1 MLTLMSKVSISSPL
15 RLVFVLGALLVSLSS
30 GAASKSDSKPVFK
43 QGFNFGVL
51 PVTNYNTDLGFQGG
65 LLGQVYHYGSGD
77 IYPNYYHKIQTVA
90 SIYSKGAVQLDFFY
104 DSKYLIPGKRVTASL
119 KYFDSPLDVF
129 YGFNGAVSP
138 YYNELDLRKDE
149 AGEDGIAFY
158 ALHKK
163 IISANFELQGRLA
176 RELNWIAGAVYMDY
190 RYSDTSASVYDGTET
205 LYHQYV
211 ANGLISP
218 DEASGGKRLELK
230 AGLLYDTRNF
240 ESFPESGTMA
250 SLQLT
255 ATLDAGGSGYNSLM
269 VSAQVRKYLPL
280 VKDRLV
286 LAGQLSCTARL
297 AGNLP
302 FYALSTPQFRG
313 VSWNRFA
320 GDGVASSNLELR
332 WRIARIVLFGQNIS
346 VGINPF
352 LDAGGVIQYHKLEQQ
367 LALSDVCISKTLD
380 NKTFGP
386 VPSVCDPACGGR
398 ERMHFSA
405 GGGFFYTMNENFI
418 ISFES
423 DFPLNRRDGLFA
435 LRIDLGFMF

>member
-1 MLTLMSKVSISSPL
+1 MSKVFRSSRHSP
-15 RLVFVLGALLVSLSS
+15 VMFLGALLISS
-30 GAASKSDSKPVFK
+30 VAGAANGRNEKTAVK
-43 QGFNFGVL
+43 QGFNFGLL
-51 PVTNYNTDLGFQGG
+51 PVVNYNYDLGFQGG

-190 RYSDTSASVYDGTET
+190 RYSDTSASIYDGTET

-230 AGLLYDTRNF
+230 AGMLYDTRNF

-255 ATLDAGGSGYNSLM
+255 AALDAGGSGYNSLM

-280 VKDRLV
+280 VKDRLI
-286 LAGQLSCTARL
+286 LAGQLACTARL
-297 AGNLP
+297 AGRLP
-302 FYALSTPQFRG
+302 FYALSSPQFRG

-332 WRIARIVLFGQNIS
+332 WRIARFALLGQNIS
-346 VGINPF
+346 LGVNGF
-352 LDAGGVIQYHKLEQQ
+352 LDAGRVIQYHKLEQQ

-386 VPSVCDPACGGR
+386 VPSIWDPACGGR

-423 DFPLNRRDGLFA
+423 GFPLNRRDGLFA